1 MLVVCTRDQHNTCL
15 NPCLLHLLITDLEIT
30 YARSTSY
37 AEFEVS
43 SAGVSKDA
51 EGPQAAPGGA
61 SLEMTGAAMTTQLV
75 GGAPD
80 SSNPFWIEEEEAAE
94 ARRQRS
100 GPVAAPLP
108 TTVAS
113 PRENGGHSNGLL
125 DDGIPVAP
133 GGRSL
138 PAPGQNLV
146 NMQLMGPATE
156 RAQDAEE
163 GQAPPQGVVWG
174 PLVFEARRFVE
185 LRKLSFF
192 EQFKSSESFGMGC
205 FYTLCVFTMQFYLG
219 ECEGWGVVVKS
230 NGKRALDRRAAEL
243 HTPSSLVHSTPR
255 A

>member
-219 ECEGWGVVVKS
+219 ECAGGGWGGEEQGGKS
-230 NGKRALDRRAAEL
+230 VG
-243 HTPSSLVHSTPR
+243 STR
-255 A
+255 C